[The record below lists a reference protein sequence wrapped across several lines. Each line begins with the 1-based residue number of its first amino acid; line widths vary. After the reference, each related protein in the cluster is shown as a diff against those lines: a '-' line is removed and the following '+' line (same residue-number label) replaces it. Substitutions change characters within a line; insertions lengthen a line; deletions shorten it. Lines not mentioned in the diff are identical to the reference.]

1 MTVKNTK
8 KTTTTQISDEVS
20 AEVMP
25 FSKIDHIGVVVRELD
40 KAVGYYQALGIGPFK
55 RVDAVAIDRME
66 YGKPVDFVM
75 RIRVAKIGD
84 LWFELIQPISGESFH
99 ERFLKTRGEGIS
111 HLAFSVDDIEHWVTR
126 LADMGIDAIVTGK
139 FEGGGGFAYYDI
151 GKASGVMFELIQW
164 SPGAP

>member
-1 MTVKNTK
+1 MTVKNSR
-8 KTTTTQISDEVS
+8 KTTTMQINGE
-20 AEVMP
+20 AITGGMP
-25 FSKIDHIGVVVRELD
+25 FSKIDHIGVVVSELD

-55 RVDAVAIDRME
+55 RVDAVAVDRME

-84 LWFELIQPISGESFH
+84 LWFELIQPVSGESFH
-99 ERFLKTRGEGIS
+99 ERFLKSRGEGIS
-111 HLAFSVDDIEHWVTR
+111 HLAFSVDDIDQWVTK
-126 LADMGIDAIVTGK
+126 LADMGINAIVTGK

-164 SPGAP
+164 SPGGP